1 MIERFLLHYFT
12 MSAHAYTRGTFT
24 TPESANVTDR
34 DVPTIAYA
42 AAAEVIAPT
51 YLKWMLAFEEP
62 ESRTLWLAK
71 ATPRDWLAPGEA
83 PLRAARLSTRYGR
96 VAFTLAAS
104 AATDGAYTVR
114 ANVTL
119 PASFASAAPAGG
131 VRLRL
136 RAPLAYAG
144 KLSGVT
150 IGGSAWGAF
159 SASEETVEIA
169 ASQLTAGLIA
179 DGLPHIIATFGGP
192 RMRLRAAR
200 VDHTRRVVPT
210 APPQPTASPR
220 ITASA
225 ATASG
230 ATVTPHATPPRT
242 PSCPGQETIVDTF
255 TINGTAWA
263 ACEDLQRPGGA
274 LVLVESVHLP
284 SPSIT
289 FHHHLSLSITFR
301 VPAVTFL

>member
-1 MIERFLLHYFT
+1 MVDRFLLYFFT
-12 MSAHAYTRGTFT
+12 QSAHSATRGTFT
-24 TPESANVTDR
+24 TPESMTINRDAGGWPYASPGQANV
-34 DVPTIAYA
+34 PMA
-42 AAAEVIAPT
+42 
-51 YLKWMLAFEEP
+51 LKWMLAFEEP

-96 VAFTLAAS
+96 VAFTLTAS
-104 AATDGAYTVR
+104 AATDGAYTVH

-179 DGLPHIIATFGGP
+179 DGLPHIIATFKS
-192 RMRLRAAR
+192 
-200 VDHTRRVVPT
+200 D
-210 APPQPTASPR
+210 
-220 ITASA
+220 
-225 ATASG
+225 
-230 ATVTPHATPPRT
+230 
-242 PSCPGQETIVDTF
+242 GQERATRL
-255 TINGTAWA
+255 A
-263 ACEDLQRPGGA
+263 A
-274 LVLVESVHLP
+274 
-284 SPSIT
+284 
-289 FHHHLSLSITFR
+289 
-301 VPAVTFL
+301 